1 MAKTRRRGHVER
13 IGADRWRI
21 RWYVGRG
28 VDGRRL
34 YQRRTLT
41 GTKQAAERELAE
53 ALKRAEG
60 GFIESDRT
68 VATLVAEWLKSKETS
83 RKVRARTARGLPLPG
98 RQVRPAVRRAR

>member
-21 RWYVGRG
+21 RWYVGRDVG
-28 VDGRRL
+28 GNRL

-60 GFIESDRT
+60 GFVESDRT
-68 VATLVAEWLKSKETS
+68 VATLIAEWLKSKETS
-83 RKVRARTARGLPLPG
+83 RKVRARTLSDYRYQAEKYVVPFVG
-98 RQVRPAVRRAR
+98 